1 MQSTDQGPELVR
13 QWMRGYVDGWE
24 GMAPR
29 YFRRMSVD
37 ARNLYEDGIRH
48 GAIAAFEM
56 GKRF

>member
-29 YFRRMSVD
+29 YDRTMSTS
-37 ARNLYEDGIRH
+37 ARDIYEDGIRR
-48 GAIAAFEM
+48 GAISAFEM